1 MEKLNDFN
9 LFMSPLKFA
18 KKNYTGDLT
27 SQEAKDD
34 QAQSEII
41 NRLDR
46 EYNPKIKRKMA
57 EKRRF

>member
-1 MEKLNDFN
+1 
-9 LFMSPLKFA
+9 MSLLKFA
-18 KKNYTGDLT
+18 EKIYTGELT

-46 EYNPKIKRKMA
+46 EYNPKIKRKKA
-57 EKRRF
+57 EKRF

>member
-1 MEKLNDFN
+1 
-9 LFMSPLKFA
+9 MSLLKFA
-18 KKNYTGDLT
+18 EKNYTGDLT

-34 QAQSEII
+34 QAQSEI

>member
-1 MEKLNDFN
+1 
-9 LFMSPLKFA
+9 MSPLKFA
-18 KKNYTGDLT
+18 EKNYTGDLT